1 MKYVDESVLMSSV
14 CENMY
19 DHINVYLSVVAEE
32 QKRLSL
38 IRFIKI
44 VSSTDVISPPTL
56 ARAVVTTNTV
66 AMLAKT
72 ENVHV

>member
-1 MKYVDESVLMSSV
+1 MCK
-14 CENMY
+14 NMY
-19 DHINVYLSVVAEE
+19 NHTNAYFGVPVVAEE

-44 VSSTDVISPPTL
+44 VSSMEVISAPTL
-56 ARAVVTTNTV
+56 AMAVVAMNKV

-72 ENVHV
+72 ENIHV

>member
-19 DHINVYLSVVAEE
+19 DHINVYLPVVAEE

-44 VSSTDVISPPTL
+44 VSSTDVIS
-56 ARAVVTTNTV
+56 RAVVTMNTV

>member
-1 MKYVDESVLMSSV
+1 MSSV
-14 CENMY
+14 CKNMY
-19 DHINVYLSVVAEE
+19 DHINVYFEVPVVAEE

-44 VSSTDVISPPTL
+44 VSSMDVISPPTL
-56 ARAVVTTNTV
+56 AMAVVTMNKV